1 MTDDGG
7 YLLDNARA
15 EAGVRFAAL
24 SAIFDPP
31 TFRRIDSF
39 GIGPGWRCW
48 EVGAGGP
55 SVPRGLAE
63 RVGPTGRVLA
73 TDIDVSWTLDAAG
86 PVVEV
91 RRHDV
96 ARSDPPDEAFD
107 LVHAR
112 LVLVHVADRERAL
125 RSMIAA
131 LKPGGR
137 LLLEDADPALQ
148 PLSSPY
154 EHGERERLANRIRT
168 GFRAMLAGRG
178 ADLAYGRRL
187 PGLLRAA
194 GLVDVAAE
202 AYFPIASPAC
212 DLLETATVAHIR
224 DGLVAGGHATEEEI
238 ERHLANVAAGGMDL
252 ATAPMVSAWGRA
264 PG

>member
-1 MTDDGG
+1 T
-7 YLLDNARA
+7 
-15 EAGVRFAAL
+15 
-24 SAIFDPP
+24 
-31 TFRRIDSF
+31 
-39 GIGPGWRCW
+39 
-48 EVGAGGP
+48 
-55 SVPRGLAE
+55 
-63 RVGPTGRVLA
+63 
-73 TDIDVSWTLDAAG
+73 
-86 PVVEV
+86 
-91 RRHDV
+91 
-96 ARSDPPDEAFD
+96 
-107 LVHAR
+107 
-112 LVLVHVADRERAL
+112 
-125 RSMIAA
+125 MIAA
-131 LKPGGR
+131 LKPVGR